1 MILSALGASLRLC
14 RNQERRSGDAVNRAL
29 AVVLACLILCTQS
42 PEAWGADAGRQDA
55 WLPDMPT
62 FSDLPGW
69 PVSPEPLLFGDATY
83 FGPLRIGFEA
93 PTVFLAHTFDTSN
106 ISIYLDRTDSV
117 GPLGA
122 QGEGR
127 VEWSTRGNWIG
138 LSQPLRITDRFR
150 IALKGL
156 YFIPAENSIQVEA
169 DGRVT
174 RFISG
179 SVTGQAEVVNQWFM
193 AELEAAHQWSD
204 SLTLLAGVRY
214 DYLSATSADLLKILP
229 LDPRI
234 VLPIPPQRIDAVAN
248 SVFPYVGIQHTIGL
262 QGDISITAKGFPSVI
277 ISPPRT
283 TASGYFAELQ
293 LDYSPGLVHNIL
305 GHADASVFARMNLVH
320 AVFREVDVLE
330 LLHVDPLPPLIHS
343 ESEVVGVHWQGLMA
357 GLNVTLR
364 FDFPTTLFPFP

>member
-1 MILSALGASLRLC
+1 
-14 RNQERRSGDAVNRAL
+14 
-29 AVVLACLILCTQS
+29 
-42 PEAWGADAGRQDA
+42 
-55 WLPDMPT
+55 MPT

-69 PVSPEPLLFGDATY
+69 PVSPEPVLFGDATY
-83 FGPLRIGFEA
+83 FGPLRTGFEA
-93 PTVFLAHTFDTSN
+93 PTCILAHTFDTSN

-122 QGEGR
+122 RGEGR

-179 SVTGQAEVVNQWFM
+179 SVTGQAEVVNQWFIV
-193 AELEAAHQWSD
+193 ELEAAHQWSD
-204 SLTLLAGVRY
+204 SLTLLGGIRY

-248 SVFPYVGIQHTIGL
+248 SVFPYVGIRHTIGL
-262 QGDISITAKGFPSVI
+262 HGDISITAKGFPSVI

-283 TASGYFAELQ
+283 SASGYFAELE
-293 LDYSPGLVHNIL
+293 LDYSPAPVQNIL

-330 LLHVDPLPPLIHS
+330 LLHIDPLPPLIHS

-357 GLNVTLR
+357 GLNVTFR